1 MNILYFNPSSTPG
14 AKRKLIADR
23 CHDIVSTGIQ
33 ADALRLIHNRSFD
46 AVVIENEDEDSELL
60 DFTLELCGFRIT
72 SASKCRTDGFLR
84 IFSRT

>member
-14 AKRKLIADR
+14 AKRKIIADR

-46 AVVIENEDEDSELL
+46 AVVIENEDEDVSFSISPWSCTGSGQGSRSSLQTIGER
-60 DFTLELCGFRIT
+60 T
-72 SASKCRTDGFLR
+72 CRWD
-84 IFSRT
+84 